1 MDFGPLLGTIYSMN
15 DSFTKCLAFGPLLGT
30 TYSTNDMFL
39 FIHRH
44 TYLVYKTF
52 LLSIMKMGNPKLLCD
67 LEKKEGENIKSNP
80 SL

>member
-1 MDFGPLLGTIYSMN
+1 MN

-44 TYLVYKTF
+44 TYFVSQTF
-52 LLSIMKMGNPKLLCD
+52 LLSIMKMGNPKLLRD